1 MVLQYGE
8 ICEVVGGRRQCL
20 DKRVIMIGHGEVEA
34 VENGADEECRVVQ
47 REKREREREREE
59 EDKVV
64 EQQSLNGAVTSREVP
79 LSQPC
84 V

>member
-34 VENGADEECRVVQ
+34 VENGADEECSVVQ
-47 REKREREREREE
+47 REEREREREK
-59 EDKVV
+59 EDKAV